1 MPERYI
7 AFDVET
13 PNFANNRMSAI
24 GISVIESNRIIKEF
38 FSLINPEAH
47 FDAFN
52 VQLTGISQEM
62 VMDAPTFPEFWAVLE
77 PVFSSGILVAHNA
90 PFDMSVLAKCLAA
103 YGIDWKDIAD
113 YTCTCQIGRR
123 CCPGLPNHRLNTM
136 CQHFGIPLT
145 HHQADSDS
153 RACAQL
159 MLHYLESG
167 MDISK
172 FRRRY
177 SLSQI
182 KTIPKKE
189 AAAWLK

>member
-77 PVFSSGILVAHNA
+77 PGFLWRTMRLLICLCLPSALPHTALTGKILQTIPA
-90 PFDMSVLAKCLAA
+90 PVRLAA
-103 YGIDWKDIAD
+103 DAA
-113 YTCTCQIGRR
+113 
-123 CCPGLPNHRLNTM
+123 PGFPTT
-136 CQHFGIPLT
+136 G
-145 HHQADSDS
+145 
-153 RACAQL
+153 
-159 MLHYLESG
+159 
-167 MDISK
+167 
-172 FRRRY
+172 
-177 SLSQI
+177 
-182 KTIPKKE
+182 
-189 AAAWLK
+189 